1 MFKRKP
7 INFRWPAT
15 LSFVTESDSENERF
29 SRGKL
34 KVFYKGETADHR
46 FFSDE
51 FSEELIK
58 SLPYT
63 PIVSHYDE
71 KKDDFVGHATEQ
83 SIYGIVDP
91 CTDIIFEENDKG
103 ETWAICDTIYYTER
117 PDKVG
122 EIAKKIEG
130 HSQSLELDPSTV
142 KYTINYDERKHFKNI
157 EFTAGHFIGVS
168 VLGNDQEPA
177 FTGSAFF
184 ASDEQFQQKMEI
196 LKNYCEGKT
205 DQLGETKNMDV
216 TEFLK
221 LSWGDICAKVSDAVN
236 QEYGNEYYTY
246 AVDFYDDCGIYR
258 FYSYIDGSVK
268 LMKLFYTLSDD
279 GEVTLGKIV
288 ETHVVYED
296 LEDTAQTGTDFTSS
310 NEFTDSG
317 DGDFTVEETT
327 TTTTEGTT
335 PVAPTESDKTPD
347 EFANGSTEPTPAVNN
362 PSAEAAVNDTEV
374 SAASEE
380 QNQQENTSPAS
391 FTDSERAELEA
402 LKREK
407 KVTLISSYELTDE
420 VRDNLMNELDT
431 LTFEELELK
440 LLKIYKENAE
450 ADNFS
455 TAPVPFAVPEPQTKR
470 TAEDNLNAYIRRKLG
485 R

>member
-1 MFKRKP
+1 MFNRKP
-7 INFRWPAT
+7 KVNLRWPAT
-15 LSFVTESDSENERF
+15 LSFVTESNNENERF

-34 KVFYKGETADHR
+34 KVFFKGETPDHR

-63 PIVSHYDE
+63 PIVSYYDE

-91 CTDIIFEENDKG
+91 CTDVVFEENNG

-142 KYTINYDERKHFKNI
+142 KYTVNYDERKHFKNI

-268 LMKLFYTLSDD
+268 LMKLFYTLSDE

-317 DGDFTVEETT
+317 DGDFTVETT
-327 TTTTEGTT
+327 TTTTEETT
-335 PVAPTESDKTPD
+335 PVVPTETDKTPA
-347 EFANGSTEPTPAVNN
+347 EFTNDSPESTPVVTN

-407 KVTLISSYELTDE
+407 KVTLINSYELTDE
-420 VRDNLMNELDT
+420 VREDLMNQLDT
-431 LTFEELELK
+431 LTYEELELK